1 MPKPFLIKNLRKVT
15 DLRQRKPSQSNR
27 GQSRS
32 LCDVNRFDEETL
44 DHLDS
49 PATITVRPNL
59 PLLLASPAK

>member
-1 MPKPFLIKNLRKVT
+1 MT